1 MTAPAVVTELS
12 VYPVKSCAGVAVH
25 AAVVTETGFR
35 FDRCWMLAEQRP
47 PPPSSRRRASDP
59 PPPAMFV
66 SQRTEPT
73 LALVQ
78 VSLPPDLLAGG
89 WDGASV
95 PEGACLRVTAPG
107 MPAPLRVPLVPTA
120 PLPRVRVGVWEWTG
134 EAGDEGDDAA
144 AWFSAYLG
152 RSPERAKSVRLV
164 RWLGRGGLP
173 SGCRG
178 GAARLRP
185 RDALASLAAAFV
197 AGDVARRAC
206 DVVKLRGHHTSDE
219 GRALPGR
226 KGRPESPGV
235 KGDEKAKKKSLKRSL
250 VRLGMILE
258 TGLGA
263 FSAAAHALSTG
274 LVGAPRRRVDAE
286 FAGESGAD
294 ACFSDGFPILVA
306 NEASLAKLNEAIAKN
321 DAGRGG
327 DAKEAGGGS
336 AEGLR
341 SGAEAGG
348 ALAGGAEVGGDAP
361 PSAGA
366 DAPPSAGADAPPSA
380 GADAGASAPPSEASA
395 PPSASAVSVPM
406 NRFRA
411 NVVIGGPGAPAFA
424 EDAWDVVAFGG
435 NPEGDASRTDLGAS
449 TTLRFVKPCARCVM
463 TTVDQRTG
471 ARGGPE
477 AEPLRTMRE
486 TRSGLKCGFRDAWA
500 EEAFFA
506 WNAVGERVGA
516 VVRVGDAVRP
526 RTRTGKFE

>member
-1 MTAPAVVTELS
+1 MTAPAG
-12 VYPVKSCAGVAVH
+12 PRPCAS
-25 AAVVTETGFR
+25 R
-35 FDRCWMLAEQRP
+35 
-47 PPPSSRRRASDP
+47 SSRR
-59 PPPAMFV
+59 
-66 SQRTEPT
+66 
-73 LALVQ
+73 
-78 VSLPPDLLAGG
+78 
-89 WDGASV
+89 
-95 PEGACLRVTAPG
+95 
-107 MPAPLRVPLVPTA
+107 
-120 PLPRVRVGVWEWTG
+120 LPRVRVGVWEWTG

-286 FAGESGAD
+286 FAGTGRRRVFLRRVPDPRRERGEPREAQRSHREKRRGA
-294 ACFSDGFPILVA
+294 
-306 NEASLAKLNEAIAKN
+306 
-321 DAGRGG
+321 RG

-336 AEGLR
+336 AEGPR

-348 ALAGGAEVGGDAP
+348 AEADGAEVGADAL

-366 DAPPSAGADAPPSA
+366 DAPPSAVLMRRPQRPPCRPQR
-380 GADAGASAPPSEASA
+380 PPRRPQR
-395 PPSASAVSVPM
+395 PP
-406 NRFRA
+406 R
-411 NVVIGGPGAPAFA
+411 
-424 EDAWDVVAFGG
+424 
-435 NPEGDASRTDLGAS
+435 
-449 TTLRFVKPCARCVM
+449 
-463 TTVDQRTG
+463 
-471 ARGGPE
+471 
-477 AEPLRTMRE
+477 
-486 TRSGLKCGFRDAWA
+486 
-500 EEAFFA
+500 
-506 WNAVGERVGA
+506 
-516 VVRVGDAVRP
+516 RP
-526 RTRTGKFE
+526 RPPRSRYP

>member
-1 MTAPAVVTELS
+1 MTAPSVVTELS

-35 FDRCWMLAEQRP
+35 FDRCWMLAEQR
-47 PPPSSRRRASDP
+47 P

-327 DAKEAGGGS
+327 DAMEAGGGS
-336 AEGLR
+336 AEGPR

-348 ALAGGAEVGGDAP
+348 AEAGGAEAAGATTSAGGDAP
-361 PSAGA
+361 PSAC
-366 DAPPSAGADAPPSA
+366 
-380 GADAGASAPPSEASA
+380 APPSEVSA
-395 PPSASAVSVPM
+395 PPLASAVSVPM

-411 NVVIGGPGAPAFA
+411 NVVIGGPGASAFA
-424 EDAWDVVAFGG
+424 EDAWEVVAFGG